1 MKYLVRKE
9 NKESAGLHLSLELKL
24 ELVSEGAGTENNE
37 GGGSLREF

>member
-1 MKYLVRKE
+1 MKYLVWRKI
-9 NKESAGLHLSLELKL
+9 KRVLDYTFLELKL